1 MHLLTIHA
9 IYYRIKKVICTN
21 NGAQKATPAMRIC
34 VFCCFSKMLFLVQ
47 KPLASDNETVPG
59 EGQFQ
64 DKTWKEVIEEI
75 LTKND
80 ISADKIAL
88 GNKNIVTEEDLF
100 FNGDTQK
107 GRYACRKRK
116 PHKKERRRMISIIVP
131 CYNEE
136 EALPIFYQE
145 CSAVL
150 SSMNEAYELLFVND
164 GSKDG
169 TLSILKELSE
179 TDACVRYLSFSRNFG
194 KESAM
199 FAGFCNAKG
208 DYVAV
213 MDADMQDP
221 PSLLPQ
227 MLEILRTGEYDSVAT
242 RRVDRA
248 GEPPLR
254 SWFARQF
261 YKLINRISDAD
272 VVDGARDFRLMR
284 REMVDAILSMSE
296 YNRFSKGIFGW
307 VGFRTYWLPY
317 ENVERVAGQTKWSFW
332 KLFKYAVDGIINFSQ
347 TPLSAMF
354 WFGMGMVAISILVLI
369 FLVVRRAVFGDPV
382 AGWASTICVIIFIGG
397 MQTFFLG
404 VMGQYIAK
412 TYMETKHRPHYIVSE
427 TNVEEPQKIR

>member
-1 MHLLTIHA
+1 
-9 IYYRIKKVICTN
+9 
-21 NGAQKATPAMRIC
+21 
-34 VFCCFSKMLFLVQ
+34 
-47 KPLASDNETVPG
+47 
-59 EGQFQ
+59 
-64 DKTWKEVIEEI
+64 
-75 LTKND
+75 
-80 ISADKIAL
+80 
-88 GNKNIVTEEDLF
+88 
-100 FNGDTQK
+100 
-107 GRYACRKRK
+107 
-116 PHKKERRRMISIIVP
+116 MISIIVP

-164 GSKDG
+164 GSKDE

-272 VVDGARDFRLMR
+272 IVDGARDFRLMR

-354 WFGMGMVAISILVLI
+354 WFGMRSEE
-369 FLVVRRAVFGDPV
+369 RRVGKECRSRWSP
-382 AGWASTICVIIFIGG
+382 
-397 MQTFFLG
+397 
-404 VMGQYIAK
+404 Y
-412 TYMETKHRPHYIVSE
+412 H
-427 TNVEEPQKIR
+427 